1 MRGSYYAAQNLMN
14 IGAALG
20 PLLFGMIIFWSQPSY
35 IFVLLVAALLVS
47 GLLYHLGNEGEGVGS
62 RHRRREAM
70 RGRARLQR
78 ASSNRS
84 SPRRSRSMLPA

>member
-35 IFVLLVAALLVS
+35 IFVLLVAALLGS
-47 GLLYHLGNEGEGVGS
+47 GLLYHLGTKVKASAPAIAAE
-62 RHRRREAM
+62 RR
-70 RGRARLQR
+70 
-78 ASSNRS
+78 
-84 SPRRSRSMLPA
+84 